1 MLYSAS
7 TVAANGARPGAVD
20 TGVPPVLDL
29 LGIGFGPSNL
39 ALAVALREMLPRQ
52 APFRFGFIEKK
63 SGFVWH
69 GNMLLDNSRM
79 QISFLKDLVTMRNP
93 ASRYTFINYLHER
106 ERLLDFINT
115 RTFYPSRYEFNDYL
129 SWVAADFADTCHY
142 GEEVVAVEPETAGAN
157 RGNGGNGALAC
168 LRVTSRAADG
178 ALTVRRA
185 RNVVVSVGG
194 APSIP
199 DTFVPLRGHARVF
212 HSSNYLESLERL
224 GQLGAVRRVAVIGS
238 GQSAAE
244 IFLDLHGREGN
255 IEVDLVSRAPA
266 LKPADDSPFVNE
278 IFNPRYID
286 YLFSRAPN
294 EREQLL
300 SEFGN
305 TNYAVVDTDLIEAI
319 YEVLYQQK
327 VTGKVRHRLLAGY
340 EARHA
345 EADAD
350 GVRLD
355 IARRDDGAHQLQRY
369 DAVILA
375 TGYRRELHQSLL
387 APLASYLDD
396 AKGFQADRDY
406 RLQMAPGCQ
415 AGVFLQGC
423 CEATHG
429 LSDTLLSVLAVRA
442 QEIAAAVLGNGE
454 SQGLA
459 NVRAAAPEP
468 ARSRPSR
475 MAHAG
480 TH

>member
-7 TVAANGARPGAVD
+7 TFAAHGTDAGAG
-20 TGVPPVLDL
+20 PVLDL

-39 ALAVALREMLPRQ
+39 ALAVALREMLPQQ
-52 APFRFGFIEKK
+52 APFRFGFVEKK
-63 SGFVWH
+63 PGFVWH

-129 SWVAADFADTCHY
+129 SWVAGDFADACHY
-142 GEEVVAVEPETAGAN
+142 GEEVVSVAPEPA
-157 RGNGGNGALAC
+157 GGNGDLAC
-168 LRVTSRAADG
+168 LRVTSRTAEG
-178 ALTVRRA
+178 ALTERRA

-199 DTFVPLRGHARVF
+199 DAFVPLRGHPRVF
-212 HSSNYLESLERL
+212 HSSSYLESLERL
-224 GQLGAVRRVAVIGS
+224 ERTAPVRRVAVIGS

-244 IFLDLHGREGN
+244 IFLDLHGREGG
-255 IEVDLVSRAPA
+255 IAVDLVSRVPA

-286 YLFSRAPN
+286 YLFSREAT

-300 SEFGN
+300 REFGN

-327 VTGKVRHRLLAGY
+327 VTGKVRHRLLAGS

-442 QEIAAAVLGNGE
+442 QEIAAAVLGN
-454 SQGLA
+454 
-459 NVRAAAPEP
+459 RAGAACAMEAEP
-468 ARSRPSR
+468 PRSRPAR
-475 MAHAG
+475 VAHAG

>member
-7 TVAANGARPGAVD
+7 TFAANGARPGTVD
-20 TGVPPVLDL
+20 TGAPPVLDL

-39 ALAVALREMLPRQ
+39 ALAVALREMLPQQ
-52 APFRFGFIEKK
+52 APFRFGFVEKK
-63 SGFVWH
+63 PGFIWH

-142 GEEVVAVEPETAGAN
+142 GEEVVSVEPETAGK
-157 RGNGGNGALAC
+157 GALAC

-178 ALTVRRA
+178 ALAVRRA

-212 HSSNYLESLERL
+212 HSSNYLTSLERL
-224 GQLGAVRRVAVIGS
+224 AQAGPVRRVAVIGS

-244 IFLDLHGREGN
+244 IFLDLHGREGG

-327 VTGKVRHRLLAGY
+327 VTGRVRHRLLAGC

-442 QEIAAAVLGNGE
+442 QEIAAAVLGTGE
-454 SQGLA
+454 GEAS
-459 NVRAAAPEP
+459 VMAPEP
-468 ARSRPSR
+468 ARSRPAR
-475 MAHAG
+475 VAHAG

>member
-7 TVAANGARPGAVD
+7 TFAANGARTGTGA
-20 TGVPPVLDL
+20 PPVLDL

-39 ALAVALREMLPRQ
+39 ALAVALREMLPQQ

-63 SGFVWH
+63 PGFVWH

-142 GEEVVAVEPETAGAN
+142 GEEVVSVEPETA
-157 RGNGGNGALAC
+157 GGNGALAC

-178 ALTVRRA
+178 ALAVRRA

-199 DTFVPLRGHARVF
+199 DTFVPLRGHGRVF
-212 HSSNYLESLERL
+212 HSSNYLASLERL
-224 GQLGAVRRVAVIGS
+224 GQSGPVRRVAVIGS

-327 VTGKVRHRLLAGY
+327 VTGKVRHRLLAGC

-454 SQGLA
+454 SQGLDE
-459 NVRAAAPEP
+459 VRTAAPEP
-468 ARSRPSR
+468 ARSRAPR

>member
-1 MLYSAS
+1 MRYPAS
-7 TVAANGARPGAVD
+7 TFAAKTARTD

-52 APFRFGFIEKK
+52 APFRFGFVEKK
-63 SGFVWH
+63 PGFVWH

-142 GEEVVAVEPETAGAN
+142 GEEVVSVEPETTGAN
-157 RGNGGNGALAC
+157 RGNGALAC

-178 ALTVRRA
+178 ALAVRRA

-199 DTFVPLRGHARVF
+199 DTFVPLSGHARVF
-212 HSSNYLESLERL
+212 HSSNYLASLERL
-224 GQLGAVRRVAVIGS
+224 GQAGPVRRVAVIGS

-244 IFLDLHGREGN
+244 IFLDLHGRAGN

-327 VTGKVRHRLLAGY
+327 VTGKVRHRLLAGC

-454 SQGLA
+454 NLRLDD
-459 NVRAAAPEP
+459 VRTAAREP
-468 ARSRPSR
+468 ARSRPAQ

>member
-1 MLYSAS
+1 MLYTAS
-7 TVAANGARPGAVD
+7 TFAANGAR
-20 TGVPPVLDL
+20 TGTTASPVLDL

-39 ALAVALREMLPRQ
+39 ALAVALREMLPQQ

-63 SGFVWH
+63 PGFVWH

-129 SWVAADFADTCHY
+129 SWVAADFADSCHY
-142 GEEVVAVEPETAGAN
+142 GEEVTSVEPETA
-157 RGNGGNGALAC
+157 GGNGALAC
-168 LRVTSRAADG
+168 LRVTSRAPNG

-199 DTFVPLRGHARVF
+199 DTFLPLRGHARVF
-212 HSSNYLESLERL
+212 HSSNYLASLERL
-224 GQLGAVRRVAVIGS
+224 GQSGPVRRVAVIGS

-327 VTGKVRHRLLAGY
+327 VTGKVRHRLLAGC

-345 EADAD
+345 EVDDD

-387 APLASYLDD
+387 APLACYLDD

-442 QEIAAAVLGNGE
+442 QEIAAAVLGAGE
-454 SQGLA
+454 GDA
-459 NVRAAAPEP
+459 RVMPAPEPEP
-468 ARSRPSR
+468 ARSRPARVS
-475 MAHAG
+475 HAG

>member
-1 MLYSAS
+1 MLYPAS
-7 TVAANGARPGAVD
+7 TFAANGARVD
-20 TGVPPVLDL
+20 TGTPPVLDL

-39 ALAVALREMLPRQ
+39 ALAVALREMLPQQ

-63 SGFVWH
+63 PGFVWH

-129 SWVAADFADTCHY
+129 SWVAADFADSCHY
-142 GEEVVAVEPETAGAN
+142 GEEVVSVEPESAGAN
-157 RGNGGNGALAC
+157 SGNGALAC

-224 GQLGAVRRVAVIGS
+224 GQSGPVRRVAVIGS

-244 IFLDLHGREGN
+244 IFLDLHGREGS

-300 SEFGN
+300 NEFGN

-327 VTGKVRHRLLAGY
+327 VTGKVRHRLLAGC

-396 AKGFQADRDY
+396 ARGFQADRDY

-442 QEIAAAVLGNGE
+442 QEIAAAVLGTGE
-454 SQGLA
+454 GEA
-459 NVRAAAPEP
+459 RVMAPEP
-468 ARSRPSR
+468 PRSRPAR
-475 MAHAG
+475 VAHAG
-480 TH
+480 AH

>member
-63 SGFVWH
+63 PGFVWH

-224 GQLGAVRRVAVIGS
+224 GQSGPVRRVAVIGS

-387 APLASYLDD
+387 APLAAYLDD

>member
-7 TVAANGARPGAVD
+7 TFAANGARVGTGA
-20 TGVPPVLDL
+20 PPVLDL

-39 ALAVALREMLPRQ
+39 ALAVALREMLPQQ

-63 SGFVWH
+63 PGFIWH

-142 GEEVVAVEPETAGAN
+142 GEEVVSVEPESAGAN
-157 RGNGGNGALAC
+157 SGNGALAC

-178 ALTVRRA
+178 ALRVRRA

-212 HSSNYLESLERL
+212 HSSSYLESLERL
-224 GQLGAVRRVAVIGS
+224 EQSAPVRRVAVIGS

-327 VTGKVRHRLLAGY
+327 VTGKVRHRLLAGC

-355 IARRDDGAHQLQRY
+355 LARRDDGAHQLQRY

-442 QEIAAAVLGNGE
+442 QEIAAAVLGTGDGE
-454 SQGLA
+454 A
-459 NVRAAAPEP
+459 RVVAPEP
-468 ARSRPSR
+468 ARSRPAR
-475 MAHAG
+475 MAQAG